1 MVRMHCM
8 AQMLHAFEPTRT
20 HYLSSEMT
28 TITSRLVATAFARH
42 MHLSIGI
49 GLGLSGILLMIQT
62 SIEPFILVGFIACVF
77 FGFIALRNQTFTFF
91 PTWLYL
97 ILFFLVFIAGSLF
110 TRENGMSY
118 WYPVLAAHVMFNQPK
133 MRQRALVLAPASLL
147 FIIHLAQPQHGL
159 ALFTTTIGFTF
170 AVTVVA
176 LLTGFILVG
185 FHASRLQ
192 RLWQGYKIQSEAMSD
207 YLTLV
212 RESSIVLARLRYDG
226 EAVTMNERAEALFYD
241 LASDSLRYPMGLAA
255 AVDCAIAKQTVVSFS
270 ELLGSVRYQFR
281 VMPSSSD
288 ETVTVIGEDLSDNRG
303 EGHLSKVLFD
313 AIECTADAA
322 MVVDAQLLIQ
332 YNNRATATMLGFDN
346 PDQLIGSAWLNLWPE
361 NERDRLK
368 TRILNKLKVN
378 TTWCGVIFCLR
389 QDGQRER
396 VVMSLTRVRDGS
408 LICKLFSQDIFAIT
422 EDGLRL
428 TGSSALTDEVQNAL
442 ASRPKEVELPI
453 SPSPLLAQ
461 QLPLHI
467 LVVDDDEINR
477 QLATYMFAKMGYSVD
492 LAENGA
498 VGLARC
504 QEVCYDLILMDLHMP
519 IMSGLE
525 ATAAIKRLRD
535 YHPTVIAATADPIK
549 NSAVSLAPHGIDGLL
564 VKPFRTSELEE
575 IIRRIGANQ
584 KNRIQTSQRA

>member
-1 MVRMHCM
+1 
-8 AQMLHAFEPTRT
+8 
-20 HYLSSEMT
+20 MT

-42 MHLSIGI
+42 MHLSVGI
-49 GLGLSGILLMIQT
+49 GLVLSGILLMIQT
-62 SIEPFILVGFIACVF
+62 SIEPLILVGYIACIF
-77 FGFIALRNQTFTFF
+77 FGFLRLRKQTFTVF
-91 PTWLYL
+91 PAWLYH
-97 ILFFLVFIAGSLF
+97 ILFLLVFVSGSLF

-133 MRQRALVLAPASLL
+133 MRQRALVLVPASLL
-147 FIIHLAQPQHGL
+147 FVIHLAQPQHSL
-159 ALFTTTIGFTF
+159 ALFTTTTGFTF
-170 AVTVVA
+170 AVTVIA

-192 RLWQGYKIQSEAMSD
+192 RVWQGYKIQSEAMSD

-226 EAVTMNERAEALFYD
+226 EVVTLNERAEVLFYD
-241 LASDSLRYPMGLAA
+241 QASGNLRYPMGLAA
-255 AVDCAIAKQTVVSFS
+255 AVDCAIAKQTAVSFT
-270 ELLGSVRYQFR
+270 ELLGTVRYQFR

-288 ETVTVIGEDLSDNRG
+288 ETVTVIGEDLSDSRG

-346 PDQLIGSAWLNLWPE
+346 PDQLIGSAWLSLWPE

-408 LICKLFSQDIFAIT
+408 LICTLFSQDIFAIT

-428 TGSSALTDEVQNAL
+428 NDR
-442 ASRPKEVELPI
+442 SRPPEEQPSTSTSRHEEAEVPI

-461 QLPLHI
+461 QLPLQI

-504 QEVCYDLILMDLHMP
+504 QVMRYDLILMDLHMP
-519 IMSGLE
+519 IMGGLE
-525 ATAAIKRLRD
+525 ATTAIKRLHD

-549 NSAVSLAPHGIDGLL
+549 NSAISLAPHGIDGLL

-575 IIRRIGANQ
+575 IIRRIGAN
-584 KNRIQTSQRA
+584 KNRVQTSQRA